1 MSFLVS
7 ARSLLALTL
16 EEPSGQSSGPWHL
29 FPGRL
34 RTESQ
39 SSWEVCSEL
48 RQHEKALG
56 SVLLQDVNKF
66 SASLKT
72 AGLTPP
78 ASFSRMLLFFQHEL
92 SSFLFHHQ
100 WSIQDENFN
109 ACTNTDIAS
118 SSTIWLG
125 TCLLW
130 R

>member
-7 ARSLLALTL
+7 ALSLLALTL
-16 EEPSGQSSGPWHL
+16 QEPSGQSSGPWHL
-29 FPGRL
+29 FPGTL

-39 SSWEVCSEL
+39 SRWEICSEL
-48 RQHEKALG
+48 CQHEKALG

-66 SASLKT
+66 SASLNT

-78 ASFSRMLLFFQHEL
+78 ASFSRMVLFFQHEL

-109 ACTNTDIAS
+109 ACISTNIAS
-118 SSTIWLG
+118 FSTIWLG